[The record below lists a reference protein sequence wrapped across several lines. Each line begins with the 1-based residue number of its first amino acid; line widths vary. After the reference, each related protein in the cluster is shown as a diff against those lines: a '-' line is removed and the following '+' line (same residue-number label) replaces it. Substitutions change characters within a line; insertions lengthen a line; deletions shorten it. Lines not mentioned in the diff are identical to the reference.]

1 MANTAQSLNYQK
13 LSNDNPFP
21 NENIDPK
28 EKGTKAFGLKIAKSI
43 FYRAMYLDSVNANR
57 ARIKENRDYATG
69 QQSIEQYRKILDPKT
84 DNPKDRAWMNIDWS
98 ISSPAPK
105 YVNIVVGDMIN
116 QAYKIQFNAVDSKSK
131 TRKESARDEYIGKM
145 IRKQDL
151 IEIEKETGAKLE
163 IIDPNLPK
171 DMQEL
176 EMYMDMEFKEPIE
189 IGMEEIVDW
198 EFYNNDL
205 SGMRPRHCHDLVE
218 NSKAGIRWY
227 WDENNNIRARYVD
240 IYNYI
245 ASYTDD
251 PTYSDT
257 EYDGEIIF
265 LTIRDL
271 RKLSKGTLT
280 EDELFKIAKMSANK
294 DGNPQWRYGDNYMTA
309 NTNPMYYSYDDFR
322 VQILDFCFYTTDIY
336 KYEEKTRADG
346 RFYFNKKDSSYVKP
360 EKSKYDINVIDKQIE
375 QCYTGLWIV
384 GTEYIAGYGRDK
396 NITRPKK
403 DGKMS
408 PKLLKKYII
417 IEPNR
422 RNGTSKSLVELIKP
436 NIDNIQL
443 HNLKMRQFVAEAV
456 PPGLAIDWN
465 SLNNMNVDGKGDWKP
480 LDAIRL
486 YKQKGIVMFD
496 RTDDNGEYVNGN
508 PIQFLPNGIGDGLR
522 PFMDAINF
530 EIMQIEGII
539 GHSAADG
546 TKPDSKALVGIQKL
560 AAIASNNSRRE
571 LYEAYFKGIYERSG
585 MLVSR
590 MVQDKIEFTGSID
603 QYIPI
608 IGQGAVMSLKFIP
621 KDMVIAEFGI
631 KTEAL
636 PTGEELQDLY
646 TAINEAVAKGEI
658 RYEDGMR
665 IKHMNPKKAIT
676 YLTWRKKKYQEEAM
690 AEMQQREQITAQREQ
705 ASTMA
710 RAEAE
715 RAIEMAKAER
725 EMMVLEKEYELKMRF
740 QAVLTEDTI
749 KIEQW
754 KTYGKLQEIEKA
766 SETDLDE
773 TKSSNPLNP
782 QPKVFPDLKK

>member
-1 MANTAQSLNYQK
+1 MANPMQSLNYQK

-28 EKGTKAFGLKIAKSI
+28 EKETKGFGIKVAKSI
-43 FYRAMYLDSVNANR
+43 FYRSMYLDSINANR
-57 ARIKENRDYATG
+57 ARIKENRDYSTG
-69 QQSIEQYRKILDPKT
+69 QQSMEQYRKILDPKT
-84 DNPKDRAWMNIDWS
+84 DNSNDRAWMNIDWS

-131 TRKESARDEYIGKM
+131 TRKEEARDEYIGKM
-145 IRKQDL
+145 IRKRDV
-151 IEIEKETGAKLE
+151 IEMEKLTGAKLE
-163 IIDPNLPK
+163 NIEPNLPK
-171 DMQEL
+171 DMEEL

-189 IGMEEIVDW
+189 IAMEEIVDW

-205 SGMRPRHCHDLVE
+205 NGMRPRHCHDLVE
-218 NSKAGIRWY
+218 NNKAAIRWY

-245 ASYTDD
+245 SSYTDD
-251 PTYSDT
+251 PMYSDT
-257 EYDGEIIF
+257 EYDAEVVF

-271 RKLSKGTLT
+271 RKLSKGSLT
-280 EDELFKIAKMSANK
+280 EDELFKIARLSANK
-294 DGNPQWRYGDNYMTA
+294 DGNPQWRYGDNYITA
-309 NTNPMYYSYDDFR
+309 NTNPMYYSYDDYR
-322 VQILDFCFYTTDIY
+322 VQVLDFCFYTTDIY
-336 KYEEKTRADG
+336 KYEEKVRADG
-346 RFYFNKKDSSYVKP
+346 RVYFNKKDTSYTKP
-360 EKSKYDINVIDKQIE
+360 EKSKYSINIIDKQIE
-375 QCYTGLWIV
+375 QCYTGMWIV
-384 GTEYIAGYGRDK
+384 GTEYIAAYGRDK

-408 PKLLKKYII
+408 PKLLKKYIV

-465 SLNNMNVDGKGDWKP
+465 SLNSMNVDGKGDWKP
-480 LDAIRL
+480 LDSIRL

-496 RTDDNGEYVNGN
+496 RTDDNGDYVNGN

-590 MVQDKIEFTGSID
+590 MVQDKIEFTGSLD
-603 QYIPI
+603 QYVPI

-646 TAINEAVAKGEI
+646 MAINEAVSKGEI

-665 IKHMNPKKAIT
+665 IKAMNPKKAIT

-715 RAIEMAKAER
+715 RAIEMAKAEK

-766 SETDLDE
+766 SESDLDE